1 MPRHISLIFPGQGSQ
16 SLGML
21 NPFSD
26 ELNNILDITSNILDI
41 NIVDCITNGPEEVLN
56 KTSITQPAILITSY
70 LYYQKFITDT
80 GLVPNLFAGHSLGE
94 YSALLASNS
103 IDLSTAVS
111 LVHKRGV
118 FMERAKPGS
127 MFAILNLDLIS
138 IQNICKEVQEATGK
152 IVSAANI
159 NSQNQIVVAGDNDS
173 TILVAEKC
181 KEVGAKRCIQLKV
194 SVASHCALMKDAAD
208 QLEVEL
214 NNISITKPDIPILHN
229 FDASPSIDSLEIKSK
244 LKNQLFKPV
253 QWVDTM
259 NHIKNYDGIVIE
271 CGPGR
276 VLTGLAKTN
285 GFRTRAIR
293 RCQRKNI
300 RQRDWQS
307 LY

>member
-21 NPFSD
+21 NPFND

-80 GLVPNLFAGHSLGE
+80 GLVPDLFAGHSLGE

-118 FMERAKPGS
+118 FMENAKPGS

-138 IQNICKEVQEATGK
+138 IQNICKEVEEATGK

-181 KEVGAKRCIQLKV
+181 KEAGAKRCIQLKV

-208 QLEVEL
+208 QLEGEL
-214 NNISITKPDIPILHN
+214 NNISITEPDIPILHN
-229 FDASPSIDSLEIKSK
+229 FDALPSIDSLEIKSK

-271 CGPGR
+271 CGPGK

-285 GFRTRAIR
+285 GLN
-293 RCQRKNI
+293 NI
-300 RQRDWQS
+300 LSMVSPTFNDELQQ
-307 LY
+307 LL

>member
-21 NPFSD
+21 NPFND
-26 ELNNILDITSNILDI
+26 DLNNILDITSNILDI

-80 GLVPNLFAGHSLGE
+80 GLVPDLFAGHSLGE

-118 FMERAKPGS
+118 FMENAKPGS

-138 IQNICKEVQEATGK
+138 IQNICKEVEEATGK

-159 NSQNQIVVAGDNDS
+159 NSQNQIVVAGDNHA
-173 TILVAEKC
+173 TALVAEKC
-181 KEVGAKRCIQLKV
+181 KEAGAKRCIQLKV

-208 QLEVEL
+208 QLELEL
-214 NNISITKPDIPILHN
+214 NNISITEPDIPILHN
-229 FDASPSIDSLEIKSK
+229 FDALPAIDLLEIKLK

-253 QWVDTM
+253 QWADTM
-259 NHIKNYDGIVIE
+259 KHIKNYDGIVIE
-271 CGPGR
+271 CGPGK

-285 GFRTRAIR
+285 GLNNILSMVSPTF
-293 RCQRKNI
+293 KNDLQELI
-300 RQRDWQS
+300 
-307 LY
+307 